1 MTHHETS
8 RIVNELFHSWYAS
21 LVRYACRHTGGVAM
35 AEDLVQEVF
44 LELCRHLRSGKPISS
59 PKGWTLK
66 VLRHRISKSSFY
78 ADKDR
83 GLVFESIE
91 HLDAERHPNLWLEPN
106 FERSV
111 QMAEVTRLFS
121 RLSAREEEVVL
132 LRLEGMKYR
141 EIGEHLGISPKSAD
155 TLFARAFHKLCEGMN
170 QRQRKHVEPEPAAG
184 LAARALVAKAL

>member
-1 MTHHETS
+1 MTQHETS
-8 RIVNELFHSWYAS
+8 RIINELFHSWYAS
-21 LVRYACRHTGGVAM
+21 LVRYACRHTGGVAL

-44 LELCRHLRSGKPISS
+44 LELCRHLRAGKPISS

-83 GLVFESIE
+83 GLVFESLE
-91 HLDAERHPNLWLEPN
+91 HLDAEHHPNLWLEPN
-106 FERSV
+106 LDRGL
-111 QMAEVTRLFS
+111 QMDEVARLFS

-132 LRLEGMKYR
+132 LRLEGLKYR

-155 TLFARAFHKLCEGMN
+155 TLFARAFHKLCEAMN
-170 QRQRKHVEPEPAAG
+170 HRQREHVEPAQG
-184 LAARALVAKAL
+184 LVAKAFVAKAL